1 MFNNDLIWYLNF
13 LPVTEIISSR
23 PWTVKSKVNFTS
35 PKRKSISTT
44 TTSTITTAQLQFPR
58 KKTPWRTILQ
68 PTGSL
73 DTIVDNLDL
82 EWHGYGE
89 ATMIRGLQ
97 EEMSVKEDAIP
108 PPVFEDIFVFD
119 Q

>member
-1 MFNNDLIWYLNF
+1 M
-13 LPVTEIISSR
+13 
-23 PWTVKSKVNFTS
+23 KSKVKFTS
-35 PKRKSISTT
+35 LKRKLISTT
-44 TTSTITTAQLQFPR
+44 TTSSTTTAQPQFTR

-89 ATMIRGLQ
+89 ATMVRGLK
-97 EEMSVKEDAIP
+97 EEETSVKEDTIP
-108 PPVFEDIFVFD
+108 RPIFEDIFVFD